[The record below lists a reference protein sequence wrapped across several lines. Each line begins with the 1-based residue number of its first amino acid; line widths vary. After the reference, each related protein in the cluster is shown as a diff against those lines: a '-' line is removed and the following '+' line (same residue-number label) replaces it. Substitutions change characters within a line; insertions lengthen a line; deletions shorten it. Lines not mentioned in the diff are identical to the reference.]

1 MSQETWEIVQDKSID
16 GMELQLALQ
25 CAPLIA
31 GLKISNLLNISREDF
46 RKLKEIIKDSH
57 ISWCL
62 WMETEYKMTILLYH
76 RQSLEDYIRQE
87 RVRGLLRELGYRS
100 FNVEDILEEFRM
112 RYEQYMREESGFPH
126 EMGLLLGYPAEDVE
140 GFMRNKGANFLYT
153 GYWKVYEDKERKLK
167 LFERVERATESMVQ
181 LLSAG
186 IGMEEIIRS
195 CCNYMKADILHSS
208 SDTFAVCSIQMSY

>member
-1 MSQETWEIVQDKSID
+1 MRQETWEIVQDKNID

-46 RKLKEIIKDSH
+46 RKLKEIIRDSH

-76 RQSLEDYIRQE
+76 RQSLADYIRRE
-87 RVRGLLRELGYRS
+87 KVHGLFRELGYQS
-100 FNVEDILEEFRM
+100 FHVDDILKEFRI
-112 RYEQYMREESGFPH
+112 RYEQYMKEKSNFPH
-126 EMGLLLGYPAEDVE
+126 EMGLLLGYPTEDVE

-167 LFERVERATESMVQ
+167 LFERFERATESMVQ

-195 CCNYMKADILHSS
+195 CCNYMKTDILHSS
-208 SDTFAVCSIQMSY
+208 SDTFAVCNIQMSY